1 MKTLGGTLLYAV
13 ASLAVSMAIPVQAE
27 ELGQYEYLSSCASC
41 HGADASGQGSMAEL
55 LNVEV
60 PNLTGLSA
68 RNDGEFPMLEVLRII
83 DGRACGATIENRPC
97 PRPSRELA
105 GHGRAMPIW
114 GNRYKDE
121 AVFGDGASKPS
132 ENPEAVVLGR
142 ILALAYYL
150 ESIQK

>member
-1 MKTLGGTLLYAV
+1 MKALGMTLLYAIV
-13 ASLAVSMAIPVQAE
+13 SSAVSSPTLAQADG
-27 ELGQYEYLSSCASC
+27 LGQYEYLGSCASC
-41 HGADASGQGSMAEL
+41 HGTDASGQGPMAEF

-60 PNLTGLSA
+60 PNLTGLSL
-68 RNDGEFPMLEVLRII
+68 RNDGQFPMLEVLRFI
-83 DGRACGATIENRPC
+83 DGRACGPAIDNRPC
-97 PRPSRELA
+97 PRPNGELGA
-105 GHGRAMPIW
+105 HGRAMPVW

-121 AVFGDGASKPS
+121 AVFGNGASKPS